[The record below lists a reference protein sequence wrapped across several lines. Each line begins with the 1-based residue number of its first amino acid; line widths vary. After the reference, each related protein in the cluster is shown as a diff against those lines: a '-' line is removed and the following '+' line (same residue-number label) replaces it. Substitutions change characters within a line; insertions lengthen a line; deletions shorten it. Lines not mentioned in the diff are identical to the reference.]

1 MEHTPSATSLVDR
14 SAAWLLDHD
23 GEIYGDER
31 ERLAYYEG
39 TSVASSIQLLLLP
52 WVLAGFA
59 WLGPTSAHPALIA
72 VAAVFYLPFVVMV
85 LYVHRRHVDVNRSM
99 YRSRKTVI
107 VSIAMMIPMLAF
119 VLAITIGADLRSDA
133 AGDDIADRISAG
145 LVGGVVG
152 GIAGGLGA
160 WAFGRRWKRRRQAA
174 LDAAEDA

>member
-1 MEHTPSATSLVDR
+1 MERTPSATSLVDR

-39 TSVASSIQLLLLP
+39 TSIASSIQLLALP

-72 VAAVFYLPFVVMV
+72 VAAVFYLPFIVMTV
-85 LYVHRRHVDVNRSM
+85 YVRRRHVDVNRSM
-99 YRSRKTVI
+99 HRSRKALI
-107 VSIAMMIPMLAF
+107 VSVAMMIPMLAF
-119 VLAITIGADLRSDA
+119 VLAVTVGADLRSNDV
-133 AGDDIADRISAG
+133 GDVSDRISGG
-145 LVGGVVG
+145 LIGGVVG
-152 GIAGGLGA
+152 GAAGGLGA
-160 WAFGRRWKRRRQAA
+160 WVIGRRYKRRRQAA